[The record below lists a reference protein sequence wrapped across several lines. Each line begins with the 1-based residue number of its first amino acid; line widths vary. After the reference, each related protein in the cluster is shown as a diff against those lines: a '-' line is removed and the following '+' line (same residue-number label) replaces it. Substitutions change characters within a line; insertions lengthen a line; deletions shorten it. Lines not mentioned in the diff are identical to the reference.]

1 MALLFSLH
9 QWGARAKAD
18 KSEMTS
24 DADKNLLDVSKRLL
38 VSKEF
43 KAVGDY
49 LLDTKR
55 YVLGWSVPS
64 FFRDGCYLFRLS
76 RVQAVEDELTMRRD
90 MLRGLINTL
99 LDVYPSQIDSMAAR
113 LGAQF
118 RRADYPST
126 DELSRAFYWSYQWV
140 SFDVPDRLP
149 DAIKAQE
156 KAKVENM
163 WAEAAESITFA
174 LRESFAKMVSHAVEV
189 MQPSTDGKQKRFY
202 DSTVTNILDF
212 LQSFQER
219 NITNDTELA
228 ALVDKA
234 KSVLV
239 GIEDA
244 SMLKKDGLFRG
255 RVLDEFKKLDTAL
268 DGLVQ
273 VRPGRKF
280 NFED

>member
-1 MALLFSLH
+1 
-9 QWGARAKAD
+9 
-18 KSEMTS
+18 
-24 DADKNLLDVSKRLL
+24 
-38 VSKEF
+38 
-43 KAVGDY
+43 
-49 LLDTKR
+49 
-55 YVLGWSVPS
+55 
-64 FFRDGCYLFRLS
+64 
-76 RVQAVEDELTMRRD
+76 VQAVEDELTMRKD
-90 MLRGLINTL
+90 ILSGLL
-99 LDVYPSQIDSMAAR
+99 DSLVDVYPDQIEAMASPER
-113 LGAQF
+113 LGPQF
-118 RRADYPST
+118 RRTDYPGVEEFRRS
-126 DELSRAFYWSYQWV
+126 FYWSYQWV

-149 DAIKAQE
+149 AAIRAQE

-189 MQPSTDGKQKRFY
+189 MAPSTTDGKQKRFY

-268 DGLVQ
+268 DSLVQ
-273 VRPGRKF
+273 VRPSRKF